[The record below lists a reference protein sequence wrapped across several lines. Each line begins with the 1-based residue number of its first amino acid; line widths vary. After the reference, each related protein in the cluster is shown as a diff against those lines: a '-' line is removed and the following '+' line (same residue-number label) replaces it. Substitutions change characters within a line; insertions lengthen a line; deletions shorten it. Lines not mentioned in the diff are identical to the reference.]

1 MLNSHY
7 KEAVLLM
14 PLGFI
19 ARIAEELGVS
29 HGIVSRV
36 STGRKSSSRIEA
48 AIKTHVDATCE
59 AWLKRKS
66 NNPF

>member
-1 MLNSHY
+1 MLSSHY
-7 KEAVLLM
+7 QKAVLLM

-36 STGRKSSSRIEA
+36 STGRKSSARIEQ
-48 AIKTHVDATCE
+48 AIKSHIDATCE
-59 AWLKRKS
+59 AWLKWKS